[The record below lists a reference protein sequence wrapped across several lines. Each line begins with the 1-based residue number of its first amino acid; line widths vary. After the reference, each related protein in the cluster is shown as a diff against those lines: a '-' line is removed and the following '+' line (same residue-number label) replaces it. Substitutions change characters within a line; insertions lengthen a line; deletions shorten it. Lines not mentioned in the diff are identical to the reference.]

1 MRPYFFFTM
10 SSSEYNFSEIEK
22 RRQKFW
28 ADNKSFRA
36 ENASGKPKYYVL
48 DMFPYPSGAG
58 LHIGHPE
65 GYTGSDILARYKRA
79 KGFNVLHPM
88 GWDAFG
94 LPAEQF
100 AIKTGKHPRGQTLAN
115 IDNFRRQLKMLGFA
129 IDWDREISTI
139 EPKYFK
145 WTQWIF
151 LNLFKHGLAYVDDKP
166 VWFCPELGTVLANEE
181 VLNTDE
187 GPRSER
193 GNFPV
198 ERRPIRQWVLKITA
212 YAEKLIAGL
221 DDLDW
226 PDSTKRLQK
235 NWIGRSEGAE
245 VDFPLAD
252 DPETKL
258 KIFTTRPDTL
268 YGVTYMV
275 IAPEHPLRERL
286 TAPAQKAAVDAY
298 VEKARS
304 KSDLERT
311 DLAKE
316 KTGVFTGSF
325 AINPLNGDRV
335 PVWVADYVLMGYG
348 TGAIMAVPAHDERDW
363 DFAKAH
369 DIPIVQVVDNPDAK
383 VDVQQASFV
392 ANGVL
397 VNSGKFTGMPTSESK
412 KAITKY
418 VEEQGWGRAAV
429 NYKLR
434 DWLFSRQRYWG
445 EPFPILWVSE
455 ADYEK
460 IPADSALRE
469 FFPKEKISYRTPDGE
484 THVAVPLLSSAL
496 PLELPEVESYKP
508 SGTGESPLANA
519 KSWVNVFVNVATGE
533 TRSRA
538 EGEAAPDGWIP
549 AARETN
555 TMPQW
560 AGSCWY
566 YLRYLSPDYDKGP
579 VDPAAFAYWKTP
591 DFYIGGAEHAVLH
604 LLYARF
610 WHRFL
615 YDIGVL
621 SEPEPFRR
629 LFHQGI
635 ILGED
640 GEKMSKSR
648 GNVVNPDD
656 VIKNYGADA
665 LRIYLMALGPLE
677 AMKPWN
683 TKGIEGPARLLRR
696 IWRAVVDEKTGGISP
711 RIAEGAEES
720 SAFQRVYNRAVKKIS
735 EDIES
740 LSFNTAITQFFEIM
754 NALDKE
760 PAFSAETARG
770 IVRLL
775 APFAPHIAEELW
787 ERLGGNGIVADG
799 GWPEFD
805 PAKIVEDTQT
815 IVFQVNGKLR
825 GEAKLPRGASKD
837 DMLAAARADAGVRKF
852 SEGKQIVREIVVPGK
867 LVNIVVK

>member
-1 MRPYFFFTM
+1 M
-10 SSSEYNFSEIEK
+10 
-22 RRQKFW
+22 
-28 ADNKSFRA
+28 
-36 ENASGKPKYYVL
+36 
-48 DMFPYPSGAG
+48 
-58 LHIGHPE
+58 
-65 GYTGSDILARYKRA
+65 
-79 KGFNVLHPM
+79 
-88 GWDAFG
+88 
-94 LPAEQF
+94 
-100 AIKTGKHPRGQTLAN
+100 
-115 IDNFRRQLKMLGFA
+115 
-129 IDWDREISTI
+129 
-139 EPKYFK
+139 
-145 WTQWIF
+145 
-151 LNLFKHGLAYVDDKP
+151 
-166 VWFCPELGTVLANEE
+166 
-181 VLNTDE
+181 
-187 GPRSER
+187 
-193 GNFPV
+193 
-198 ERRPIRQWVLKITA
+198 
-212 YAEKLIAGL
+212 
-221 DDLDW
+221 
-226 PDSTKRLQK
+226 
-235 NWIGRSEGAE
+235 
-245 VDFPLAD
+245 
-252 DPETKL
+252 
-258 KIFTTRPDTL
+258 
-268 YGVTYMV
+268 
-275 IAPEHPLRERL
+275 
-286 TAPAQKAAVDAY
+286 
-298 VEKARS
+298 
-304 KSDLERT
+304 
-311 DLAKE
+311 
-316 KTGVFTGSF
+316 
-325 AINPLNGDRV
+325 
-335 PVWVADYVLMGYG
+335 
-348 TGAIMAVPAHDERDW
+348 
-363 DFAKAH
+363 
-369 DIPIVQVVDNPDAK
+369 
-383 VDVQQASFV
+383 
-392 ANGVL
+392 
-397 VNSGKFTGMPTSESK
+397 
-412 KAITKY
+412 
-418 VEEQGWGRAAV
+418 
-429 NYKLR
+429 
-434 DWLFSRQRYWG
+434 
-445 EPFPILWVSE
+445 
-455 ADYEK
+455 
-460 IPADSALRE
+460 
-469 FFPKEKISYRTPDGE
+469 
-484 THVAVPLLSSAL
+484 
-496 PLELPEVESYKP
+496 
-508 SGTGESPLANA
+508 
-519 KSWVNVFVNVATGE
+519 NVFVNVATGE

-538 EGEAAPDGWIP
+538 EGEAAPEGWIP

-787 ERLGGNGIVADG
+787 ERLGGENRRRHADDRFPGQRQAARRSQAPARRVEGRHARRGARGRRRPEIFRGQANRSRNRRSRQTREHRREIRIRRRTRISRASRSRG
-799 GWPEFD
+799 GFSR
-805 PAKIVEDTQT
+805 
-815 IVFQVNGKLR
+815 LR
-825 GEAKLPRGASKD
+825 GNVFFRGNARRSVSS
-837 DMLAAARADAGVRKF
+837 AAAR
-852 SEGKQIVREIVVPGK
+852 
-867 LVNIVVK
+867 